1 MTNNSESVA
10 RFRGRPDSLRHQIY
24 QDLRARLQ
32 QGEVGPDER
41 LIDVNIAEAMCV
53 SRMPVR
59 EALLQLM
66 NEGYLV
72 GTTRGFA
79 LPRLTLADI
88 TDIFEV
94 RKLLEPRA
102 AANAARDLG
111 AADDARL
118 KDALDR
124 ARLALSVQD
133 AVELSSANIAF
144 RETWLGAVRNERLA
158 ATISRFADHVQVV
171 RFGTLN
177 DLATQPIVVG
187 GMEKLYDAFVRRD
200 AIAAQDHM
208 TVFIAEA
215 EKSFFLQHQ
224 NKTAAPTTIKS
235 RNVRSKGAKH
245 V

>member
-1 MTNNSESVA
+1 MTESSEPIG
-10 RFRGRPDSLRHQIY
+10 RFMGRPDSLRQQIY
-24 QDLRARLQ
+24 QDLRGRLQ
-32 QGEVGPDER
+32 RGEVGPDER
-41 LIDVNIAEAMCV
+41 LIDVNIAEAMGV

-102 AANAARDLG
+102 AANAARDL
-111 AADDARL
+111 DAQGDKRL
-118 KDALDR
+118 TDALER
-124 ARLALSVQD
+124 ARAALLVQD
-133 AVELSSANIAF
+133 AVELSLANIAF

-171 RFGTLN
+171 RFGTLS
-177 DLATQPIVVG
+177 DLTTQPIVVG

-208 TVFIAEA
+208 VVFIAEA
-215 EKSFFLQHQ
+215 EKSFFLKHQ
-224 NKTAAPTTIKS
+224 DRTSVPSKTKTRTMQ
-235 RNVRSKGAKH
+235 RKGAKH

>member
-1 MTNNSESVA
+1 MA
-10 RFRGRPDSLRHQIY
+10 GRPDSLRQQIY
-24 QDLRARLQ
+24 QDLRGRLQ
-32 QGEVGPDER
+32 RGEVSPDER
-41 LIDVNIAEAMCV
+41 LIDVSIAEELGV

-79 LPRLTLADI
+79 LPRLTLEDI
-88 TDIFEV
+88 GEIFEV

-102 AANAARDLG
+102 AANAARDL
-111 AADDARL
+111 DAEGDTRL
-118 KDALDR
+118 KDALSR
-124 ARLALSVQD
+124 AQRALVEPDPIELAL
-133 AVELSSANIAF
+133 ANVAF
-144 RETWLGAVRNERLA
+144 RETWLGAVRNQRLA

-171 RFGTLN
+171 RFGTLH
-177 DLATQPIVVG
+177 DRATQPIVVD

-200 AIAAQDHM
+200 AIAAQDRM

-215 EKSFFLQHQ
+215 EKSFFLKHQ
-224 NKTAAPTTIKS
+224 DKS
-235 RNVRSKGAKH
+235 SIPAKSKGRSMQRKGVKH